1 MFENLLNQFSI
12 LLSPST
18 CLGAFLISFISG
30 ILVSFFCGVKYGN
43 YNNKKNT
50 INSKNNQGIIIQ
62 DQNNGK

>member
-30 ILVSFFCGVKYGN
+30 VLVSFFCGVKYGN
-43 YNNKKNT
+43 YVNKKNI
-50 INSKNNQGIIIQ
+50 INSKNNQGTIIQ
-62 DQNNGK
+62 DQNNRK